1 MKLLYIFFILKL
13 FFQEIS
19 SFLSTIE
26 SWFTQGYL
34 VKY

>member
-1 MKLLYIFFILKL
+1 MKLLYIFLILKL

-26 SWFTQGYL
+26 SWITLGYW
-34 VKY
+34 VNF